1 MMIVPPL
8 NRKLLAILAA
18 DMVGYSRAMEADE
31 VGTIERLKSVRAE
44 LFDPAISQHQ
54 GRLIK
59 LMGDGAL
66 VAFDSVVDAVA
77 CAAEIQSAAAARN
90 EGLPEPERIV
100 FRIGVNLGD
109 VALVDGDVYG
119 DGVNVAA
126 RLQQLADAGG
136 VIVSGTAFDHLQG
149 KLDWSLD
156 FAGEQQVKNISR
168 PVRMYRLRFD
178 GKRPRWTLR
187 KAMPSWVGT
196 AAAIVLFALLGGGGT
211 WWFFHS
217 AALGTKP
224 SVAVLPFNNFGGDDA
239 TGRLADGLTEDIITD
254 LAQFPELDVVARN
267 STQAYKGKS
276 LDVRQVASALD
287 VGYVLEGSIQRQGG
301 RLRITAQLIDAKTG
315 NHLWSERWDR
325 PAEDVFA
332 IQTEIAEQV
341 TNRLGNGVGLIQGAG
356 RAAAK
361 RKRPDNLTVYDYY
374 LLGTERIE
382 KITVADEQEAIRLLN
397 LAVELDPEFARAWV
411 ELYHAHNILADF
423 GINRESEVKAA
434 ADVAERAVR
443 LDPSDAEAHAVFG
456 MSLKDKGDNARAK
469 VELDTALRL
478 APGSAEIL
486 TFYSGFASGFDEPD
500 RGAQLVDHVIRLDPN
515 YPMWAT
521 GFYSSAYFMAGRYQ
535 DALKMLER
543 KTTDNYSK
551 WEWMMRSSSFA
562 ALDRIDEANASVRE
576 TLKRYPD
583 LTVEGMVNEFS
594 LSKTERGRFIET
606 MPLAGFPLC
615 AKPEALSELAKPVRL
630 PECEAEEAKPLGQP

>member
-1 MMIVPPL
+1 MAVPSL

-18 DMVGYSRAMEADE
+18 DMVGYSKAMEADE
-31 VGTIERLKSVRAE
+31 AGTITRLRTIRAE
-44 LFDPAISQHQ
+44 LTDPIIARHH
-54 GRLIK
+54 GRIVK
-59 LMGDGAL
+59 LMGDGTL
-66 VAFDSVVDAVA
+66 VAFDSVVDAVD
-77 CAAEIQSAAAARN
+77 CAAEIQNTVAARN
-90 EGLPEPERIV
+90 AALPEAERIV

-109 VALVDGDVYG
+109 VALVDDDVYG

-136 VIVSGTAFDHLQG
+136 VTVSGTAFDHLQG
-149 KLDWSLD
+149 KLDWTLD
-156 FAGEQQVKNISR
+156 FAGEQQVKNIRR
-168 PVRMYRLRFD
+168 PVRMYRLRLG

-187 KAMPSWVGT
+187 NVMPRWGGT
-196 AAAIVLFALLGGGGT
+196 AAAIALFALLGGSGT

-217 AALGTKP
+217 TALGAKP
-224 SVAVLPFNNFGGDDA
+224 SVAVLPFNNFGGDEA
-239 TGRLADGLTEDIITD
+239 TGRLADGVTEDIITD

-276 LDVRQVASALD
+276 VDVRQVASVLD

-301 RLRITAQLIDAKTG
+301 RLRVTAQLIDAKTG
-315 NHLWSERWDR
+315 NHLWSQRWDR

-332 IQTEIAEQV
+332 VQTEIAEQV

-411 ELYHAHNILADF
+411 ELYHAHIILAGF
-423 GINRESEVKAA
+423 GINPEREITAA

-443 LDPSDAEAHAVFG
+443 LDPTDAEAHAVFG
-456 MSLKDKGDNARAK
+456 MSLKEKGDNARAK

-486 TFYSGFASGFDEPD
+486 TFYSGYTAGFDEPE
-500 RGAQLVDHVIRLDPN
+500 RGAQLVDQVIRLDPN

-521 GFYSSAYFMAGRYQ
+521 GFYSTAYFMAGRYE

-543 KTTDNYSK
+543 KTPDNYGK
-551 WEWMMRSSSFA
+551 WNWVVRSCSLA
-562 ALDRIDEANASVRE
+562 ALGRIDEANASVRE
-576 TLKRYPD
+576 TLKHYSD

-594 LSKTERGRFIET
+594 LSKTERARFIET
-606 MPLAGFPLC
+606 MPLAGFPAC
-615 AKPEALSELAKPVRL
+615 AKADALADLANPVRL
-630 PECEAEEAKPLGQP
+630 PECESGKAQLLGQP